1 MLTRVSGWQGP
12 AAPWGSSDDVVGFRR
27 IGSAHVRSVPFE
39 LFADAQSDAAEQN
52 NFRQI
57 GRDIEIR
64 VTGLAA
70 FAGRNPFL
78 MMALVSAAF
87 VFVARNFL
95 RNRFYG
101 LMSFAVYQFLIV
113 SKFDKELRTVIVRR
127 EQLAFVADKE
137 ATAARN
143 FIAGFANRGGD
154 VIRRFIVSIMF
165 ERMIG

>member
-1 MLTRVSGWQGP
+1 
-12 AAPWGSSDDVVGFRR
+12 
-27 IGSAHVRSVPFE
+27 
-39 LFADAQSDAAEQN
+39 
-52 NFRQI
+52 
-57 GRDIEIR
+57 
-64 VTGLAA
+64 
-70 FAGRNPFL
+70 
-78 MMALVSAAF
+78 MMALVSATF

-113 SKFDKELRTVIVRR
+113 SKLDKELRTVIVRR

-165 ERMIG
+165 ERMIGLGIPAVVPPEGERLQSFSSGEFEADFGF